1 MGLAVEKD
9 LPPSLRLPKAAQS
22 LVFWRW
28 PLGYLK
34 QCRDRYGTCFTLQP
48 VGHPPLVFFS
58 DHNDLKAL
66 VRAPA
71 DVLHPGAGATTIT
84 SIVGDES
91 FMVMDEDE
99 HLSSRKVIVPAFH
112 AKSVRE
118 HTEWVASIV
127 QRHVTSWPRDTPIAL
142 YPRLRSLTLEI
153 ILRRVFASWAPIDDD
168 GFDALRDRLLAML
181 SVTASTILSA
191 PLLRHDPRR
200 PAWERFLHH
209 RQEVDKLI
217 YALVNEYRDTAADH
231 GDVLT
236 MILTARKPDG
246 SPASRQ
252 RVRDNVMSIILAGHE
267 TTASEL
273 AWAFQL
279 LAHNPRVQGRLI
291 DEIDS
296 DAGEEY
302 LTATVQEVLRHR
314 PVFLF
319 TIPRAVV
326 KPTEIGGRTYNPPA
340 RLLGCIYLL
349 HHDRDIYPEPQRF
362 RPERFLDAPPPPHLW
377 LPWGGGRR
385 RCPGSHMAML
395 EMKTVLRAVLSG
407 ATVLPAG
414 RRMERPRWRSVIVTP
429 HAGSR
434 VVLGPRDRRAA
445 SFGPGRSPGHP
456 DADARRA
463 ATTRTR
469 GPHRLS
475 ADMEQSN
482 HNN

>member
-1 MGLAVEKD
+1 ML
-9 LPPSLRLPKAAQS
+9 L
-22 LVFWRW
+22 
-28 PLGYLK
+28 
-34 QCRDRYGTCFTLQP
+34 
-48 VGHPPLVFFS
+48 
-58 DHNDLKAL
+58 
-66 VRAPA
+66 APA
-71 DVLHPGAGATTIT
+71 DVLHPGEGGAMIMPL
-84 SIVGDES
+84 VGKES
-91 FMVMDEDE
+91 FMLHDEDR
-99 HLSSRKVIVPAFH
+99 HMNGRRTIVPAFH
-112 AKSVRE
+112 GKTVQKHANLMTDIILRE
-118 HTEWVASIV
+118 VAS
-127 QRHVTSWPRDTPIAL
+127 WPYATAIAL
-142 YPRLRSLTLEI
+142 HPKLRALTLEI
-153 ILRRVFASWAPIDDD
+153 ILRRIFPSSKSTTDDTIL
-168 GFDALRDRLLAML
+168 ALRDRLLEML
-181 SVTASTILSA
+181 SVTASPVFPEPS
-191 PLLRHDPRR
+191 LRHGPGRR
-200 PAWERFLHH
+200 IWERFLRH
-209 RQEVDKLI
+209 RAEADELI
-217 YALVNEYRDTAADH
+217 YALIDKNRDTPADP

-236 MILTARKPDG
+236 MIFAARNPDG
-246 SPASRQ
+246 SPASHPQ
-252 RVRDNVMSIILAGHE
+252 VRDNIMSIILAGHE

-279 LAHNPRVQGRLI
+279 LAHNPSVQDRLI

-326 KPTEIGGRTYNPPA
+326 KPTEIGGRTYNPPV

-349 HHDRDIYPEPQRF
+349 HHDRGIYPEPDRF

-385 RCPGSHMAML
+385 RCPGLHMAML
-395 EMKTVLRAVLSG
+395 EMKTVLRAVLSR

-456 DADARRA
+456 DAGARRA
-463 ATTRTR
+463 ART
-469 GPHRLS
+469 
-475 ADMEQSN
+475 
-482 HNN
+482 